1 MIYTVAV
8 GTSHAI
14 ESEDAPMTTRR
25 ISRRTVLRGLGA
37 TVALPLLDVMRP
49 AAAIGGTGAAAPGAA
64 ASARRLAY
72 LYFPNGIARG
82 SWHPAETGPDGRL
95 LRLNEWMRPLEPF
108 RDELI
113 IPRNVWTPLG
123 NGHVGG
129 TPTWLTGFDY
139 DRQAVSAG
147 GVSADQI
154 AGRHAGRETLLPSL
168 ELSTKGEGFFS
179 NSLPRNSISWSAPD
193 RPLPREVEPRAVFDR
208 MFRPPSGGA
217 SNRSVLDAVLE
228 DAHAL
233 QRAAGRTDR
242 VRLEEYFESVR
253 ALERRIEFSERRS
266 AAMGRDRALTD
277 TLTAPEPGIPADHQE
292 YVRLMLDLTVAAF
305 QSDATR
311 VVTFMLDHGQSNRY
325 FNFIPGVQ
333 GTWHALSH
341 YRNASGRT
349 EDDDG
354 VTSWSSPEEKQRMY
368 SEVVRWHHRQV
379 AYLLGRLR
387 AIEEPDGRTL
397 LDNSMI
403 VYGATLGDG
412 NAHDPND
419 LPTLLAG
426 RGGGTIRSGRA
437 LDFAEPADL
446 AALHLSLLQ
455 RMGVRIDRF
464 GNSTAPMREIDA

>member
-1 MIYTVAV
+1 MT
-8 GTSHAI
+8 
-14 ESEDAPMTTRR
+14 APR
-25 ISRRTVLRGLGA
+25 ISRRTLLRGLGA
-37 TVALPLLDVMRP
+37 TIALPLLDVMRP
-49 AAAIGGTGAAAPGAA
+49 ATAGAATQAAGGA

-72 LYFPNGIARG
+72 VYFPNGIARG
-82 SWHPAETGPDGRL
+82 SWHPAKTGADGRL
-95 LRLNEWMRPLEPF
+95 LQLNEWMSPLEPF
-108 RDELI
+108 RDDLV
-113 IPRNVWTPLG
+113 IPKNVWTPLG

-147 GVSADQI
+147 GMSVDQI
-154 AGRHAGRETLLPSL
+154 VARRTGQETLLPSL

-217 SNRSVLDAVLE
+217 TNRSVMDAVLE
-228 DAHAL
+228 DAKAL
-233 QRAAGRTDR
+233 RRTASSTDQ
-242 VRLEEYFESVR
+242 VRLDEYFESIR
-253 ALERRIEFSERRS
+253 ALERRIEFSEARNQ
-266 AAMGRDRALTD
+266 AMKSDRALTD
-277 TLTAPEPGIPADHQE
+277 TLTPPEPGIPADHQE
-292 YVRLMLDLTVAAF
+292 YVRLMLDLMVAAF

-325 FNFIPGVQ
+325 FNFIPGVK

-341 YRNASGRT
+341 YRNASGKT

-354 VTSWSSPEEKQRMY
+354 VTSWSSPEEKRRMY
-368 SEVVRWHHRQV
+368 LEVVRWHHRQI

-387 AIEEPDGRTL
+387 SIEEPDGRTL

-412 NAHDPND
+412 NEHDPED

-426 RGGGTIRSGRA
+426 RGGDTIASGRA
-437 LDFAEPADL
+437 IDFAEQTDL
-446 AALHLSLLQ
+446 ANLHLSLLH
-455 RMGVRIDRF
+455 RMGVDTERF
-464 GNSTAPMREIDA
+464 GNSATPMHEIDV